1 MRLVSI
7 AFLIL
12 LGLSLGLASVAKA
25 QDKWLQIEDIPS
37 PRPSGWIT
45 DLTGSVSDEA
55 VEYVNR
61 VCDEVNEATKRE
73 MCVVVVG
80 TIGRRES
87 RTFATD
93 LFNRR
98 LRVGNSGVPFAP
110 GDWRNN
116 GVLLFF
122 ALGDKRVE
130 LILGEGIDSPGQERV
145 AQKIIDTHVIPEMK
159 NGNPDS
165 AIYQGIR
172 ACATQLVG
180 IAELRA
186 PVMLPSVTG
195 EQPQPR
201 GPKREQRGPVTWW
214 PWLAGGGFLGGVG
227 LIIGGRYYYRYRPRE
242 CAACKVDMVMLEEH
256 QDDQFLNP
264 AQQIEESL
272 GSVDY
277 DVWACLEC
285 EDVLRLRY
293 GRLLTRYSKCPEC
306 RYVTVHKIER
316 VLVAADYSHGGS
328 VQVREDCQHCSFH
341 RLYTYHTPKLVKSSS
356 SGSGGS
362 GIGGGSGGGFSSGFG
377 GGRSAGGGAS
387 GSW

>member
-1 MRLVSI
+1 MRLVYTS
-7 AFLIL
+7 FLIL
-12 LGLSLGLASVAKA
+12 LGWVWGSAACA
-25 QDKWLQIEDIPS
+25 QELQLQIEDIPS

-45 DLTGSVSDEA
+45 DLTGTVSEEA

-73 MCVVVVG
+73 MCVVVVD
-80 TIGRRES
+80 TIGDRES

-98 LRVGNSGVPFAP
+98 LRIGNAGVPFAP

-122 ALGDKRVE
+122 AMGDRKVE
-130 LILGEGIDSPGQERV
+130 LILGEGIDSDKQQKV
-145 AQKIIDTHVIPEMK
+145 AQKIIDTHVVAEMK
-159 NGNPDS
+159 NGNPNS

-172 ACATQLVG
+172 ACATQLIG
-180 IAELRA
+180 ISELRA

-195 EQPQPR
+195 DQPQPR
-201 GPKREQRGPVTWW
+201 GPRRQQRGPVTWW
-214 PWLAGGGFLGGVG
+214 PWLAGGGLLGGLG
-227 LIIGGRYYYRYRPRE
+227 LIVGGRHYYRYRSRE
-242 CAACKVDMVMLEEH
+242 CEVCKLNMVMLAEN

-285 EDVLRLRY
+285 DEVLKLRY
-293 GRLLTRYSKCPEC
+293 GRLFTRYSKCPEC
-306 RYVTVHKIER
+306 RYVTVHKVEQ
-316 VLVAADYSHGGS
+316 VLVAANYSRGGS
-328 VQVREDCQHCSFH
+328 VRVRESCRHCSYH
-341 RLYTYHTPKLVKSSS
+341 RRYTYQTPKLVKSS
-356 SGSGGS
+356 GSNSAGRGGR
-362 GIGGGSGGGFSSGFG
+362 GGGFSSGFG
-377 GGRSAGGGAS
+377 GGSSSGRGAS